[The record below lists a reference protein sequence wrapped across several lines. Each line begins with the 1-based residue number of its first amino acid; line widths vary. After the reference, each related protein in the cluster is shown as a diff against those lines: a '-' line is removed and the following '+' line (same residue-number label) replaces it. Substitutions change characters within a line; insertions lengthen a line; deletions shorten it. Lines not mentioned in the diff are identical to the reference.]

1 MSSENIQKK
10 EGVPDSTVSNNH
22 FSSKTLNEL
31 AMNTRD
37 RAYYN
42 LEFQRSSQSKD

>member
-1 MSSENIQKK
+1 M
-10 EGVPDSTVSNNH
+10 
-22 FSSKTLNEL
+22 EL

-42 LEFQRSSQSKD
+42 FEFQRGNDINPKGITIAQICLE